1 MKHPNEYSQLIAL
14 TLAGSREAYSELY
27 EATIRDVYQT
37 VHFLVRETSD
47 VDDVVQ
53 EIYIQMHRSLE
64 QFDVNRPFRP
74 WLMGLVMR
82 QIHAYRRKRW
92 THLRTVKKVEHNDLK
107 MEPDFTSDVVDR
119 LANHRLL
126 ASVDR
131 LPFKLKQVIILHYLN
146 EYSQEESAAILG
158 IPLGTVKSRIHAALH
173 KLRQKPENHT
183 LFKGKVEDLHEFQ

>member
-1 MKHPNEYSQLIAL
+1 MKHPIEYSQLIAL
-14 TLAGSREAYSELY
+14 TLAGSREAFSEIY
-27 EATIRDVYQT
+27 ETTIRDVYQT
-37 VHFLVRETSD
+37 VHFLVQDSSD
-47 VDDVVQ
+47 VDDIVQ
-53 EIYIQMHRSLE
+53 EIYIQVHRSLE
-64 QFDVNRPFRP
+64 QFDANRPFKP
-74 WLMGLVMR
+74 WLMGVAMR

-92 THLRTVKKVEHNDLK
+92 THLRILKKAEQVNEV
-107 MEPDFTSDVVDR
+107 MESDFTSEVVDR
-119 LANHRLL
+119 LSNRRLL

-183 LFKGKVEDLHEFQ
+183 LFKGKVEDLHEL

>member
-1 MKHPNEYSQLIAL
+1 MKHPNENSKLI
-14 TLAGSREAYSELY
+14 TLAQAGSREAFSELY
-27 EATIRDVYQT
+27 DATIRDVYQT
-37 VHFLVRETSD
+37 VHFLVREPSD
-47 VDDVVQ
+47 VDDIVQ
-53 EIYIQMHRSLE
+53 EIYFQMHRSLE
-64 QFDVNRPFRP
+64 RFDVGRPFRP

-82 QIHAYRRKRW
+82 QIYAYRRKRW
-92 THLRTVKKVEHNDLK
+92 THLRILKKAEHADL
-107 MEPDFTSDVVDR
+107 MEHEFTNDVVDR
-119 LANHRLL
+119 LSNHTLL

-173 KLRQKPENHT
+173 KLRQKPDNHT